1 MSRITQNQRRQAL
14 QERFALARLS
24 ENLRKIVGVYTLMV
38 LPLFIFAGWL
48 LAQNVLAHF
57 HKIAQRQVI
66 QLEQKEARTFQQA
79 LSEAE
84 AYYFAEDWSQAQTAY
99 TKALDL
105 RPTDRQALVGLARTL
120 DKQCRTQGWYCAE
133 ARQYW
138 AVCRKKGW
146 W

>member
-1 MSRITQNQRRQAL
+1 MHQTTQKRRQQAL

-24 ENLRKIVGVYTLMV
+24 DNLRKIVGVYTLMV
-38 LPLFIFAGWL
+38 LPIFIFAGWL
-48 LAQNVLAHF
+48 LTQNVLAHF
-57 HKIAQRQVI
+57 HKVAQRQVI
-66 QLEQKEARTFQQA
+66 QLEQKETRAFQQA

-84 AYYFAEDWSQAQTAY
+84 AYYFAEEWSQAQTAY

-105 RPTDRQALVGLARTL
+105 HPDDRQALVGMARTL

-138 AVCRKKGW
+138 AVCRRKGW
-146 W
+146 